1 MKERRIVKRRV
12 VRFLH
17 YPLRHS
23 SLTLTLILG
32 LKKRDMSGNANLS
45 DNSNGNLTAN
55 YRFTDSGGKRKYQTH
70 ANVCACIKD
79 NVVARENLGKALAE
93 ENLTIR
99 DLLSPLPHEKRNAAF
114 SSWVANWIALNVQN
128 VNHLDGMSEPRI
140 RRQMLVEVG
149 KRLDPNLDA
158 ATMLKVLKERKEDN
172 GLNSLWAQVIIE
184 WEAVKVANQGYA
196 AIQLNEKQAKGYCD
210 ILLKKSKN

>member
-1 MKERRIVKRRV
+1 M

-23 SLTLTLILG
+23 SLTLTLILA
-32 LKKRDMSGNANLS
+32 LTRDVSGNANLYD
-45 DNSNGNLTAN
+45 DNDGNLTAN
-55 YRFTDSGGKRKYQTH
+55 YRFTDSGGNRKYRTL
-70 ANVCACIKD
+70 AIVCVCIKD
-79 NVVARENLGKALAE
+79 NEAAKKELQKALVDE
-93 ENLTIR
+93 VLTIR
-99 DLLSPLPHEKRNAAF
+99 DLLFPLPHEDRTAAF
-114 SSWVANWIALNVQN
+114 SRWVANWIAVNVQN

-196 AIQLNEKQAKGYCD
+196 AIQLNEKQAKGYCN